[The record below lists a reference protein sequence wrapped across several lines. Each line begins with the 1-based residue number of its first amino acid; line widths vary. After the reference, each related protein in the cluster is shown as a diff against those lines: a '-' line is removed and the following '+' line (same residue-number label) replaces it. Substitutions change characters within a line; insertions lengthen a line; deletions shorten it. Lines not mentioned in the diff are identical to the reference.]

1 MGCSEASI
9 MSTVVRRT
17 DGHASRFPKGVDA
30 QSCRRKRSAMG
41 IETVDPTSAP
51 RASYSV
57 MPCLAKYPLRRAPR
71 LAVP

>member
-30 QSCRRKRSAMG
+30 QSCRRKRSAMC

-51 RASYSV
+51 RA
-57 MPCLAKYPLRRAPR
+57 A
-71 LAVP
+71 